1 MSPGSPLSPSLASKT
16 RLLAWAEDQA
26 LEFRTRY
33 ILEKLASFAGP
44 TRETWAPVAYLSRVA
59 QCSERKVQYCLAQL
73 KAGGFLAATAKRK
86 RLDDSTRSVPVYR
99 VAPSWNA
106 EMTAEIAAEDAPVSM
121 GANGAPIDGAD
132 PAHGCTD
139 DGVWV
144 HRACTPKDLK
154 DPTEFANAHGA
165 GARDALVEGYQAL
178 EAATPRKV
186 LGQTDPDEGL
196 AAYRALAADGID
208 VAELAGCV
216 RRWGESPGFG
226 TRKFPP
232 GLHVWLAKRQY
243 REWWPEPVTAA
254 GPGAAVSAPDPVEA
268 LPAEVVAA
276 FGADFVRAWLG
287 GAVWREADQ
296 TLVTVRVVQRNKIRG
311 DRSGVLHD
319 HGWRVIAQAD
329 LSSDPASEGAR

>member
-1 MSPGSPLSPSLASKT
+1 MSRVDASPLSPSLASKT

-44 TRETWAPVAYLSRVA
+44 TRETWAPVAYLAKVA
-59 QCSERKVQYCLAQL
+59 QCSERKVQYCLAKL
-73 KAGGFLAATAKRK
+73 KEGGFIAATAKRK

-99 VAPSWNA
+99 VAPGWNS
-106 EMTAEIAAEDAPVSM
+106 EMTAEIEGAEGVDPM
-121 GANGAPIDGAD
+121 GANRAPIDGAE
-132 PAHGCTD
+132 PGHGCTD

-154 DPTEFANAHGA
+154 DPTEFANAHSA
-165 GARDALVEGYQAL
+165 SAREALVEGYRAL

-186 LGQTDPDEGL
+186 LANTDPDEAL
-196 AAYRALAADGID
+196 AAYVALAEDGVE
-208 VAELAGCV
+208 VAELPGCAE
-216 RRWGESPGFG
+216 RMGADPGFK
-226 TRKFPP
+226 TRKFPA
-232 GLHVWLAKRQY
+232 GLQVWLAKRQY
-243 REWWPEPVTAA
+243 RGWWPEAEAAAVAA
-254 GPGAAVSAPDPVEA
+254 GPVAVDPVEA

-287 GAVWREADQ
+287 EATWREEDR
-296 TLVTVRVVQRNKIRG
+296 TIVTKRVVQRNKIRG
-311 DRSGVLHD
+311 DRSGVLHE

-329 LSSDPASEGAR
+329 LNSEGVN